1 MQRRAYELMAL
12 DMKLYRRDNLPTSES
27 GERGPQ
33 VDRRTSIS
41 DGQHPVTFPKQPLIE
56 AQAISKAFGS
66 NPVLHA
72 VDLTVHEGEVVVII
86 GPSGSGKSTLVR
98 CLNGLEEIDAGE
110 IRIDGALVR
119 AHTAQDWRRVRQ
131 RVGMVFQD
139 CSLFPHLSVLQ
150 NIMLAPVRSGRRTR
164 EEART
169 DAHELLERV
178 QLTDKAEAYPAHLS
192 GGQLQRIAIV
202 RALAMKPDALLFDE
216 PTSALDPEMIAEV
229 LAVIRDL
236 SRDGMTMV
244 VVTHEMGF
252 AREAAHRAVFMDAG
266 RIVEEGTPE
275 QVFGAPR
282 EERTRTFLGQVL
294 QNLPDSVA
302 Q

>member
-1 MQRRAYELMAL
+1 MNLGT
-12 DMKLYRRDNLPTSES
+12 KLYRRNDLLTKYE
-27 GERGPQ
+27 GEERAHQ
-33 VDRRTSIS
+33 IDQTSIS
-41 DGQHPVTFPKQPLIE
+41 ERQPNSVPFSRQPLIE

-66 NPVLHA
+66 HPVLHA
-72 VDLTVHEGEVVVII
+72 VDLTVHKGEVVVII

-119 AHTAQDWRRVRQ
+119 AHTARDWRRVRQ

-169 DAHELLERV
+169 DAYELLERV

-294 QNLPDSVA
+294 QKLPDNVA